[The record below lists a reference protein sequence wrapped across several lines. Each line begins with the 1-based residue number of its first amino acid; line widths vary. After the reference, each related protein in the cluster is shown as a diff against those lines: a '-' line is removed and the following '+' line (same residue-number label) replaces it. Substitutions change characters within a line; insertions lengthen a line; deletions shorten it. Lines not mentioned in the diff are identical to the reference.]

1 MIKNILLCVL
11 LIHKLSAQTFDP
23 IQFKLFQP
31 KWSHYSMANGL
42 SKFIQGNYLSGHP
55 ILHND
60 YYYFLHNISDTS
72 INQGYLIE
80 KVNAKDGNLDW
91 NYYKFFTK
99 INTRELATGHKIIDD
114 RYSVIIQKE
123 IGSNPLLPGW
133 WLSSY
138 LSRKAINISDG
149 TEISTI
155 TTDTND
161 VNNRRVIV
169 PGIIFGIN
177 NNIFQSGD
185 NYILLQQTA
194 SSYFSKFINKEGHV
208 IDSFQKI
215 VNTTFLNGGIST
227 IINNEDS
234 IYSISHTFDTSNGT
248 KVAEINFYLFDYK
261 LNMKSKLD
269 LTQDLPKNQ
278 SNYVLKKRNSN
289 CFQVISYPSEADI
302 SQSITVS
309 TFNYNGNLLESFVLD
324 RVSWNSFTTEL
335 DLNSHKSIIFLTKEE
350 GGSSVLYFYKSDG
363 KGVIKLVK
371 KLVTENK
378 DDLLLA
384 RNIYLS
390 PKLDLLTNIVHIS
403 RKLQNNMIVPKWTY
417 WALIDG
423 ADLELKTSINQ
434 ISDSKLN
441 YIYPNPICTGNNL
454 FMSIPFG
461 LPINYTVMDLN
472 GRIITSNKE
481 YYTSNGIN
489 ISYLE
494 CGQYILNLFFN
505 GKSICNIFQVTNK

>member
-11 LIHKLSAQTFDP
+11 LIPKISAQTFDP
-23 IQFKLFQP
+23 IQFKSYQP
-31 KWSHYSMANGL
+31 KWSHYSMASGL
-42 SKFIQGNYLSGHP
+42 SKFIQGHFLSGHP

-72 INQGYLIE
+72 IHQGYLIE
-80 KVNAKDGNLDW
+80 KLNANNGNLDW

-99 INTRELATGHKIIDD
+99 LNTRELATDQKVIND

-123 IGSNPLLPGW
+123 IGSNPILPGF

-138 LSRKAINISDG
+138 LSRKEINISDG
-149 TEISTI
+149 AEINTI

-169 PGIIFGIN
+169 PGINFGVN

-194 SSYFSKFINKEGHV
+194 SSYYSKLINKEGHV

-234 IYSISHTFDTSNGT
+234 IYSISHTFDTSSGT
-248 KVAEINFYLFDYK
+248 KLAEINFYLFDYK
-261 LNMKSKLD
+261 LNIKSKLN
-269 LTQDLPKNQ
+269 LTQDLPMNQ
-278 SNYVLKKRNSN
+278 SNYVLKKLNSK

-302 SQSITVS
+302 FQSITVS
-309 TFNYNGNLLESFVLD
+309 TINYNGNLLESFVLD
-324 RVSWNSFTTEL
+324 RVKWSSFTTEL
-335 DLNSHKSIIFLTKEE
+335 DLNTHKSLAFFTKEE

-363 KGVIKLVK
+363 QGIVKLVK

-378 DDLLLA
+378 DDLLFA
-384 RNIYLS
+384 NNIYLS
-390 PKLDLLTNIVHIS
+390 PKLDLLVNIGHIS
-403 RKLQNNMIVPKWTY
+403 RKLQNNLIVPKWSY

-434 ISDSKLN
+434 ISDNKLN

-472 GRIITSNKE
+472 GKIIISNKE

-505 GKSICNIFQVTNK
+505 GKSISNIFQVTSK